1 MDFYIS
7 RDKKVH
13 CWISLYRHEKVHLF
27 VPLFGDNE
35 PKGGV
40 GLVHKNFRPFL
51 FFLIESW
58 RKLVGS
64 NLFLFWG
71 KEKSFTFHEKNT
83 VLKKRRRPKGR
94 SPFFSKSGSSHEK
107 ELKCETFC
115 SYPQKR
121 KRLLSP
127 TSFSELSIK
136 KKGREF
142 SVHSDFF
149 PFKILYKYLT
159 FRIRFQASLRKKAHV
174 KIHL

>member
-1 MDFYIS
+1 MSDYSKKMDFFNI
-7 RDKKVH
+7 
-13 CWISLYRHEKVHLF
+13 RHEKVHLF
-27 VPLFGDNE
+27 ICSAFWCKRAKRRCRASSQKLSTVFVFFNRELEKTCG
-35 PKGGV
+35 KQ
-40 GLVHKNFRPFL
+40 LVPFL
-51 FFLIESW
+51 
-58 RKLVGS
+58 RKRKKFHISTL
-64 NLFLFWG
+64 
-71 KEKSFTFHEKNT
+71 FHEKNT